1 MRIKFI
7 TVATIG
13 VCIGYVIKG
22 VSSISK
28 DVAKGVNEGINPSLA
43 SKSYLSKVTNY
54 RRVQKQRD
62 ISKTIEDLANLQ

>member
-7 TVATIG
+7 TVVTIG
-13 VCIGYVIKG
+13 LCVGYVIKG
-22 VSSISK
+22 VSSISE
-28 DVAKGVNEGINPSLA
+28 DVAKGINEGVNPSLA

-62 ISKTIEDLANLQ
+62 ISKAIASLTNLQ